1 MSFQLVKPEKGQ
13 MGSRYGHWGR
23 GQVGRVEEFGQ
34 IGILEMVIVRIIKR
48 TKDWGRKGV
57 QSGTGLIPES

>member
-1 MSFQLVKPEKGQ
+1 MEEIGQ
-13 MGSRYGHWGR
+13 N
-23 GQVGRVEEFGQ
+23 
-34 IGILEMVIVRIIKR
+34 GILEMVIVRIIKR

>member
-1 MSFQLVKPEKGQ
+1 MVFG
-13 MGSRYGHWGR
+13 GG
-23 GQVGRVEEFGQ
+23 GQVGRVEEKGQ
-34 IGILEMVIVRIIKR
+34 IGILAMVNVRIIKR